1 MHLQGPVPLGDPDY
15 AERAFETTL
24 VREVQAGNW
33 VLLLGPRQHG
43 KTSALLRL
51 RRVLSENATSAV
63 LVDLQRVPPFSAY
76 FQLVTWFAK
85 QVATAIG
92 QTTEIRETDDLAT
105 ALAEALPT
113 GSAPI
118 VILID
123 EASNIGDDGWR
134 NAFFGQLRAISSERA
149 TADDG
154 HIAKRLRFVFAG
166 TFRPERLVAEANSP
180 FNICERIDTAD
191 LVQADIERLAEAAG
205 LADPASAAAQI
216 FEAVGG
222 QPYLNQRL
230 IQAAVGVDD
239 WTSAIQEE
247 RDRLGEGDTD
257 HISNLFRRVAS
268 DEALV
273 TLVSTAVE
281 AGQIAVEAGNEDQRY
296 LVVLGLFQRDRTVL
310 RFRNRLYGEVAAR
323 SPQFARVATAQVQRA
338 VLFPLDLDAFAAVAS
353 PELREIAHSAQ
364 CGAVGAY
371 QAASHRIAL
380 AGFGTAMEAV
390 MIDFLQR
397 QPAGDL
403 RTAEAACRSRGRYH
417 DPADPT
423 SWSLIDLMRGARALL
438 RLGELDIPE
447 NLRQWRNLIHPG
459 VCMRA
464 YKPDAELA
472 PEVCT
477 AAGQLQIIL
486 RDLP

>member
-1 MHLQGPVPLGDPDY
+1 MHLQGPVPLDDPDY
-15 AERAFETTL
+15 AERAFETML

-43 KTSALLRL
+43 KTSAFLRL
-51 RRVLSENATSAV
+51 RRVLSENATISV
-63 LVDLQRVPPFSAY
+63 LVDLQRLPPFGAY
-76 FQLVTWFAK
+76 SQLITWFAT
-85 QVATAIG
+85 QVAAGVGREID
-92 QTTEIRETDDLAT
+92 IRETDDLAT
-105 ALAEALPT
+105 ALAQALPG
-113 GSAPI
+113 GSAPV

-123 EASNIGDDGWR
+123 EASNISDDGWR

-149 TADDG
+149 TANDD

-180 FNICERIDTAD
+180 FNICERIDTVD
-191 LVQADIERLAEAAG
+191 LVQADVERLAASAG
-205 LADPASAAAQI
+205 LADPAGAAAQI
-216 FEAVGG
+216 FAAVGG

-230 IQAAVGVDD
+230 IQAAMGVDD
-239 WTSAIQEE
+239 WSGAIQEE
-247 RDRLGEGDTD
+247 LDRLGEGDTD

-268 DEALV
+268 DESLVSLV
-273 TLVSTAVE
+273 TTAVE
-281 AGQIAVEAGNEDQRY
+281 VGQIAVEAGNDDQRY
-296 LVVLGLFQRDRTVL
+296 LVVLGLFQRDRTIL
-310 RFRNRLYGEVAAR
+310 RFRNRLYAEVAAR
-323 SPQFARVATAQVQRA
+323 SPQFARVAAAEVQRA
-338 VLFPLDLDAFAAVAS
+338 VLFPLDLDAFAALGS

-364 CGAVGAY
+364 RGAVGAY

-397 QPAGDL
+397 QSVEDL
-403 RTAEAACRSRGRYH
+403 RTAEAACKSRGRYH
-417 DPADPT
+417 VPADPT
-423 SWSLIDLMRGARALL
+423 SWSLGDLMRGVRALL

-447 NLRQWRNLIHPG
+447 NLREWRNLIHPG
-459 VCMRA
+459 ACMRA
-464 YKPDAELA
+464 YKPDVELA